1 MSFLASPSDIIFNMK
16 DLLAE
21 IEKLRKRISE
31 LERLEEESALAK
43 TELLKSE
50 AKYRSL
56 VESTDDSI
64 YLIDRDYRYLFI
76 NKRHLQRLGVRE
88 EEIIGKTY
96 GEFHSPE
103 ETRVFIEKV
112 DSVFE
117 TGESIQHEHRSERD
131 GKYFLRTLSPVK
143 DQEGNVI
150 AVSVISKN
158 VTDIK
163 RMEDEFRKLSLSDEL
178 TGLYNRR
185 GFLTLAV
192 QQLKMASRFKGEV
205 CLLYIDLDNLKSIND
220 RFGHKEGDTAL
231 IETANILRK
240 TYRESDI
247 IARIGGDEF
256 AVLAVGTTDTCEELA
271 KRLQENLRDFNRIAN
286 REYTLSLSIGIA
298 HCDSENPSSIEE
310 LLIQADRA
318 MYEEKRLKHGVAS
331 SL

>member
-1 MSFLASPSDIIFNMK
+1 MN
-16 DLLAE
+16 DLLRE
-21 IEKLRKRISE
+21 IEELRRRVAE
-31 LERLEEESALAK
+31 LERLREESAMAK

-64 YLIDRDYRYLFI
+64 YLIDRDYRYIFI
-76 NKRHLQRLGVRE
+76 NQKHLSRLGVKE

-96 GEFHSPE
+96 GEFHTPE

-112 DSVFE
+112 NSVIE
-117 TGESIQHEHRSERD
+117 TGESVQHEHRSERD
-131 GKYFLRTLSPVK
+131 GRYFLRTLSPVK

-158 VTDIK
+158 ITDIK
-163 RMEDEFRKLSLSDEL
+163 RMEDEFRKLSLTDEM

-192 QQLKMASRFKGEV
+192 QQLKMANRFSGEV
-205 CLLYIDLDNLKSIND
+205 CLLYIDLDNLKLIND
-220 RFGHKEGDTAL
+220 RFGHKEGDAAL
-231 IETANILRK
+231 IETANILKK
-240 TYRESDI
+240 TFRESDI

-256 AVLAVGTTDTCEELA
+256 SVLAVGTTDSCNDLA
-271 KRLQENLRDFNRIAN
+271 MRLQENLKNINAN
-286 REYTLSLSIGIA
+286 TQRGYNLSLSIGTA
-298 HCDSENPSSIEE
+298 HCEAKDPVSIEE
-310 LLIQADRA
+310 LLIQADMA
-318 MYEEKRLKHGVAS
+318 MYEQKRLKRGMVL